1 MTNITKL
8 FALVA
13 LIAAPFSSLEA
24 GAEALPAAQVVTTPS
39 GLKYTDDVVGKGAV
53 AEKGKKVTVNYT
65 GWVQKDNRKG
75 TKFDS
80 SREPGRQ
87 PFTFDL
93 GGGRVIK
100 GWDEGVVGMREGG
113 TRTLIIPADLA
124 YGAGGKGPVIGPN
137 ATLIFEVEVVKVQ

>member
-1 MTNITKL
+1 MTNMTKL

-24 GAEALPAAQVVTTPS
+24 GAEALPATQVVTTPS

-100 GWDEGVVGMREGG
+100 GWDEGVAGMREGG
-113 TRTLIIPADLA
+113 TRTLTIPADLA